1 MRSWVGGCLLSVCL
15 RIKQMTEL
23 RCCCHDGALGGD
35 NFSGPVHPLTM
46 GFTSVLWRG
55 LHNNEEA
62 GGPQSTG
69 DGLRVW
75 ISSGY
80 VERSAMGAAV
90 VVGASQALC
99 PPTRGPSYLTWLVA
113 GGAQAGPRCRQPPYV
128 CVIRTQTS
136 ASMQQQAR
144 GVQIGIGRSFY
155 EAMQSCIPELRP
167 RRWEA
172 GDQVQRTENCVTFC

>member
-1 MRSWVGGCLLSVCL
+1 MGGCLLSVCL

-23 RCCCHDGALGGD
+23 RCWCWCHDGALGGD

-62 GGPQSTG
+62 GGLQSTG

-90 VVGASQALC
+90 VVDASQAWAR
-99 PPTRGPSYLTWLVA
+99 PREGHHTSPGWWLV
-113 GGAQAGPRCRQPPYV
+113 GPRWWPRCRQPPYV

-136 ASMQQQAR
+136 ASSQHA
-144 GVQIGIGRSFY
+144 
-155 EAMQSCIPELRP
+155 A
-167 RRWEA
+167 A
-172 GDQVQRTENCVTFC
+172 GTGGSNWHREKFL

>member
-1 MRSWVGGCLLSVCL
+1 MRGICRCVAGWAGVFCLCL

-23 RCCCHDGALGGD
+23 RCWCHDGALGGD
-35 NFSGPVHPLTM
+35 NFSGPVHPLTSTSH
-46 GFTSVLWRG
+46 GFHFGALVLS

-62 GGPQSTG
+62 GGLQSTG
-69 DGLRVW
+69 DGLRVR

-90 VVGASQALC
+90 VVDASQALC

-136 ASMQQQAR
+136 ASSQHA
-144 GVQIGIGRSFY
+144 
-155 EAMQSCIPELRP
+155 A
-167 RRWEA
+167 A
-172 GDQVQRTENCVTFC
+172 GTGGSNWHREKFL